1 MPASDEPALP
11 VEAAANSLIPTSIA
25 FNTTS
30 DVALCSY
37 ESVGLRVSS
46 DSHISLRSIVYFK
59 SRSVS
64 RSPTFLLATGYEQVR
79 SIVVGLVGNW
89 EAAKEV
95 HLVLPETGVCGIP
108 AVVDPNNL
116 KVKESSSSCC

>member
-1 MPASDEPALP
+1 
-11 VEAAANSLIPTSIA
+11 
-25 FNTTS
+25 
-30 DVALCSY
+30 
-37 ESVGLRVSS
+37 LRVSS